1 MKVILTLVF
10 VASVALTSAFHL
22 SQKEPRFDPSK
33 GPEQLVDLRK
43 ANK

>member
-33 GPEQLVDLRK
+33 GPEQLRDLRR
-43 ANK
+43 